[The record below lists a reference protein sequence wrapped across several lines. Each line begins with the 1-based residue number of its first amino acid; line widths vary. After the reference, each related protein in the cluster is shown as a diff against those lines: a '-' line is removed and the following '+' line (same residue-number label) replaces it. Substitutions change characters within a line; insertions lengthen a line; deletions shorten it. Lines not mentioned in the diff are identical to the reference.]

1 MERWFALRKAVVA
14 ASLALALVC
23 LALVASGQTR
33 PPTTIGVEEITPGM
47 RGYGLTVFRGTDPE
61 RFEVEVIDVLQNFQ
75 PDMDLILVRTDHPI
89 LDHASTV
96 AGMSGSP
103 IYLDGRLAG
112 AYAYGWSFGKD
123 PIAGVTP
130 ISSMLAEMNRPVRPN
145 SFPNAQKIAAPLR
158 RQPRTRPTS
167 ASLHGAGLAPY
178 LGEHRTPLELVRA
191 HATRF
196 GGDRSGP
203 RGLERASTPLM
214 LAGFSESVT
223 RRLSAELEP
232 YGLMVLQAGGGGN
245 ATQNPGAHYVDGG
258 AIGVQLVRGDISAT
272 AIGTVTHVNRRRVLA
287 FGHPMMNAGEVG
299 LPTSTARVLHILASE
314 SRSFKIAEAGVP
326 LGTLIHDRQP
336 TIVIDPEL
344 EAETVPVHLHIEGL
358 QGAPRTDWNM
368 EVASHRVL
376 TPLLAFAAML
386 NALEATAADQ
396 ADIIYTATGRVTI
409 EGYGDVTVVDRGYS
423 AGGAADGRALAS
435 SRIFDLMEIA
445 YGNPFVESRI
455 RSIDVTLALEF
466 SRDIWEILDASV
478 ASDEVDPGSTV
489 QVRITMRKFGQRD
502 RTRVVPVEIPM
513 SAAGETVEVA
523 VTAGDEVEIE
533 SPIPRSIGDLVTMVR
548 TQYSGTD
555 LVVSLKRPSRGLRF
569 QGHVVRDLPRSALD
583 ALQLVNDTDS
593 GAPFTTYD
601 RERVEL
607 GELLTGTTTLS
618 LRVREI
624 PRNR

>member
-1 MERWFALRKAVVA
+1 MRKAVVSA
-14 ASLALALVC
+14 ALGLVLVC

-33 PPTTIGVEEITPGM
+33 PPTTIGVDEITPGM
-47 RGYGLTVFRGTDPE
+47 RGYGLTVFRGTDPQ
-61 RFEVEVIDVLQNFQ
+61 RFDVEVIDVLHNFQ

-130 ISSMLAEMNRPVRPN
+130 ISSMLAEMDRPVRPN
-145 SFPNAQKIAAPLR
+145 SFPGAEKLARPLR
-158 RQPRTRPTS
+158 RQRPRQPT
-167 ASLHGAGLAPY
+167 ASVHGAGLAPY
-178 LGEHRTPLELVRA
+178 RGDVHRTPLDLVRA
-191 HATRF
+191 HAERF
-196 GGDRSGP
+196 GVSRATST
-203 RGLERASTPLM
+203 GLERASTPLM
-214 LAGFSESVT
+214 LAGFSDSVT
-223 RRLSAELEP
+223 RRLARELEP
-232 YGLMVLQAGGGGN
+232 YGLMVLQAGGGGSGTGP
-245 ATQNPGAHYVDGG
+245 APAYVDGG

-272 AIGTVTHVNRRRVLA
+272 AIGTVTHVSRRRVLA

-344 EAETVPVHLHIEGL
+344 EAEVVPVHLQIEGAT
-358 QGAPRTDWNM
+358 GAPRSEWNM

-386 NALEATAADQ
+386 NALEATSADQ
-396 ADIIYTATGRVTI
+396 ADIVYTATGRVNI
-409 EGYGDVTVVDRGYS
+409 EGVGEVTVVDRGYS
-423 AGGAADGRALAS
+423 AGGAADGRALAN
-435 SRIFDLMEIA
+435 SRIFDLMEVA

-466 SRDIWEILDASV
+466 SRDVWQILDASV
-478 ASDEVDPGSTV
+478 PTEEVDPGSTV
-489 QVRITMRKFGQRD
+489 NVRVTLRKFGERD

-513 SAAGETVEVA
+513 SAAGETVELA
-523 VTAGDEVEIE
+523 VTAGDEVDLEN
-533 SPIPRSIGDLVTMVR
+533 PIPRTIGDLVSIVR
-548 TQYSGTD
+548 TRYSATD

-583 ALQLVNDTDS
+583 ALQFVNDTDS

-618 LRVREI
+618 VRVRAT
-624 PRNR
+624 PRNN